1 MPHGRNFLDWVVNQA
16 RWNVVTDNLRSFMT
30 GLYPIDQGWRV
41 ALAMITLVTL
51 AGISWGVW
59 GRMVASIVVTL
70 VIGVVLLVLLPML
83 NTGGSW
89 ADGEGIGRFLGG
101 DIIAL
106 VRVLQAPL
114 LLIILFLA
122 VGYAVGR
129 FGVRLNKQPI
139 GRIVLIGWFV
149 AIPLSFVLVRGL
161 GVGTPVLPYVSPNSW
176 GGLLL
181 TFMLAFVAITACFP
195 LGILLALGR
204 ASGLG
209 ARKRPFKGGRWWWL
223 NPLQWVN
230 ALRGWWSSLGT
241 LPIIKLACTV
251 FIEFMRGVPLVT
263 VFFTANVIVPLAL
276 GGDIQVDNVVRAM
289 VALTLFEAAYVA
301 EIVRGGLQAVP
312 PGQLEAARAIGLN
325 PIQAT
330 LFIILPQ
337 AIRTVIPTLVGQF
350 ISLFKDT
357 SLAVIIGLLELI
369 GTAQSIYARQEFNA
383 QRREVLVFIALVYF
397 VFSYGMSY
405 AARQLERQGSGKAK
419 RT

>member
-1 MPHGRNFLDWVVNQA
+1 MQRPVTQTGILGWIRKNLFGSWYDAVLTLIIAYILLSFGRNFLDWVVNQA

-149 AIPLSFVLVRGL
+149 AIPLSFVLVRGWDARL
-161 GVGTPVLPYVSPNSW
+161 ALCLAQFVGRAAAHLYAGVCGDHRLFPPGNTFSIGAGIGVGGAKTPL
-176 GGLLL
+176 
-181 TFMLAFVAITACFP
+181 
-195 LGILLALGR
+195 
-204 ASGLG
+204 
-209 ARKRPFKGGRWWWL
+209 
-223 NPLQWVN
+223 
-230 ALRGWWSSLGT
+230 
-241 LPIIKLACTV
+241 
-251 FIEFMRGVPLVT
+251 
-263 VFFTANVIVPLAL
+263 
-276 GGDIQVDNVVRAM
+276 
-289 VALTLFEAAYVA
+289 
-301 EIVRGGLQAVP
+301 
-312 PGQLEAARAIGLN
+312 
-325 PIQAT
+325 
-330 LFIILPQ
+330 
-337 AIRTVIPTLVGQF
+337 
-350 ISLFKDT
+350 
-357 SLAVIIGLLELI
+357 
-369 GTAQSIYARQEFNA
+369 
-383 QRREVLVFIALVYF
+383 
-397 VFSYGMSY
+397 
-405 AARQLERQGSGKAK
+405 
-419 RT
+419 

>member
-1 MPHGRNFLDWVVNQA
+1 M
-16 RWNVVTDNLRSFMT
+16 S
-30 GLYPIDQGWRV
+30 
-41 ALAMITLVTL
+41 
-51 AGISWGVW
+51 
-59 GRMVASIVVTL
+59 
-70 VIGVVLLVLLPML
+70 
-83 NTGGSW
+83 
-89 ADGEGIGRFLGG
+89 
-101 DIIAL
+101 
-106 VRVLQAPL
+106 
-114 LLIILFLA
+114 
-122 VGYAVGR
+122 
-129 FGVRLNKQPI
+129 
-139 GRIVLIGWFV
+139 
-149 AIPLSFVLVRGL
+149 LSPSR
-161 GVGTPVLPYVSPNSW
+161 
-176 GGLLL
+176 
-181 TFMLAFVAITACFP
+181 
-195 LGILLALGR
+195 
-204 ASGLG
+204 
-209 ARKRPFKGGRWWWL
+209 
-223 NPLQWVN
+223 
-230 ALRGWWSSLGT
+230 
-241 LPIIKLACTV
+241 
-251 FIEFMRGVPLVT
+251 
-263 VFFTANVIVPLAL
+263 L